1 MNTLK
6 KLVFAL
12 ASIFTVS
19 ALAFAQQPQGGYID
33 TNPGPFIGG
42 SASVKCG
49 QLPAKAQKFL
59 TENFKYKEIRKCEK
73 DYPKGNYEVE
83 LRDGTDIEF
92 AADGTWTEI
101 EAPDNVT
108 LPEALLKKVLNKKAY
123 NELVQRGCVNL
134 VESIERTASGGL
146 KVEVDKVVYDELI
159 FDIDGTIVAVIED

>member
-1 MNTLK
+1 MK
-6 KLVFAL
+6 KFALGLVSVFA
-12 ASIFTVS
+12 VS

-49 QLPAKAQKFL
+49 QLPEKAQKFL
-59 TENFKYKEIRKCEK
+59 NENFKYKEIRKCEK
-73 DYPKGNYEVE
+73 DYPKGNYEIE

-101 EAPDNVT
+101 DAPDNAT

-123 NELVQRGCVNL
+123 NELVERGCVNM
-134 VESIERTASGGL
+134 VESVERTASGGL
-146 KVEVDKVVYDELI
+146 KIDVDKVVYDELI
-159 FDIDGTIVAVIED
+159 FDINGTVVAVIED